1 MEQFDNGDYVHVRCC
16 AHILNMIMRDGL
28 KDKMDFVCKIRVV
41 IKYVRS
47 SLSQLANFKKYVIK
61 QNIDFKGLVCLD
73 VETRWSFTYLM
84 LDATLNHQKAF
95 EEFQME
101 EMKYAYELRNEG
113 GVPISE
119 DQEFVCAILS
129 CLKLFYD
136 ATLHMYS
143 LTHATS
149 NLYMFEAFQIG
160 R

>member
-1 MEQFDNGDYVHVRCC
+1 MGPKSTLRLMRTLGPSLASLAQSYWSLLSNALGDRI
-16 AHILNMIMRDGL
+16 ASDGL
-28 KDKMDFVCKIRVV
+28 EDKMDFVCKIRVV

-95 EEFQME
+95 EEFLME

-119 DQEFVCAILS
+119 D
-129 CLKLFYD
+129 
-136 ATLHMYS
+136 
-143 LTHATS
+143 
-149 NLYMFEAFQIG
+149 
-160 R
+160 

>member
-1 MEQFDNGDYVHVRCC
+1 MFTCVV
-16 AHILNMIMRDGL
+16 AHISNLIVRDGL

-47 SLSQLANFKKYVIK
+47 YFSQLANFKKYVIK

-95 EEFQME
+95 EDFQME

-119 DQEFVCAILS
+119 D
-129 CLKLFYD
+129 
-136 ATLHMYS
+136 
-143 LTHATS
+143 
-149 NLYMFEAFQIG
+149 
-160 R
+160 